1 MSHKILIVD
10 DSATTRA
17 FIRRS
22 IKVAGFTTDAIHEA
36 ADGAAALAILATEPI
51 DLVVADLHMPT
62 MDGVEMT
69 RRILADDVLKN
80 IPVVVVSADPNTE
93 RLERLRE
100 SGIKGYVRK
109 PFTPEA
115 LRNVLAPI
123 LGGNDV

>member
-22 IKVAGFTTDAIHEA
+22 IKMAGFTTDAIHEA
-36 ADGAAALAILATEPI
+36 GDGAAALAILAKEPV
-51 DLVVADLHMPT
+51 DVVVADLHMPT

-69 RRILADDVLKN
+69 RRILADETLRK

-93 RLERLRE
+93 RLEKLRE

-115 LRNVLAPI
+115 LRTVMTPL
-123 LGGNDV
+123 LGGSNA